1 VIFSL
6 FILVV
11 VESAFLRGFCEYG
24 CAKRGVLRGDRGE
37 VVVNC
42 VAKCDSKK
50 LTENGTAFLH
60 ICEFIFGL
68 SSGAMFSVEESK

>member
-1 VIFSL
+1 
-6 FILVV
+6 
-11 VESAFLRGFCEYG
+11 
-24 CAKRGVLRGDRGE
+24 LRGDRGE

>member
-11 VESAFLRGFCEYG
+11 VECAFCGVFCVYW

-50 LTENGTAFLH
+50 LTENGTAFCTFASL
-60 ICEFIFGL
+60 FLG
-68 SSGAMFSVEESK
+68 G